1 MPRPPDVRGP
11 PTAAPQCPLLVPV
24 QAVQP
29 LRHLLR
35 ALMRR
40 CPGEVLLTVDGQQ
53 HRSIA
58 GAVRCPRQHMA
69 QGEHDGVADRITFQQ
84 RPDQRDECRDVVMK
98 PGVQT
103 LPW

>member
-29 LRHLLR
+29 LCHLFVHRCVAAPARHSSR
-35 ALMRR
+35 WTVSNTGAS
-40 CPGEVLLTVDGQQ
+40 PVLF
-53 HRSIA
+53 
-58 GAVRCPRQHMA
+58 RCPRQHMA